1 MLTTAVGPSFA
12 AFALEHGVS
21 ADAMRS
27 ILEEAYADHGSD
39 SLVARLELGQATER
53 EFEAWLAS
61 RLSEG
66 LDEPLEAAGITA
78 KLFAGSLPDEAM
90 IEAVRRAHDAGVRTG
105 LVSNSWGGHLYDA
118 DLMDELFDAVV
129 ISGRV
134 GLRKPDPRIYAMA
147 AEMIGVE
154 PSACVF
160 VDDLSQN
167 ADGAKAAG
175 MEAIVHRNAE
185 GTLPRLEALLGVAL
199 R

>member
-1 MLTTAVGPSFA
+1 VLTTAIGPSFA
-12 AFALEHGVS
+12 AFAQEHGVS
-21 ADAMRS
+21 ADAMRA

-39 SLVARLELGQATER
+39 SLVARLELGEATEE
-53 EFEAWLAS
+53 EFETWLAGK
-61 RLSEG
+61 LSEG
-66 LDEPLEAAGITA
+66 LDEPLDPAGITA
-78 KLFAGSLPDEAM
+78 KLFAGSLPDHEM
-90 IEAVRRAHDAGVRTG
+90 IDAVRRARAAGVRTG

-147 AEMIGVE
+147 AQMIGLE
-154 PSACVF
+154 PADCVF
-160 VDDLSQN
+160 VDDLEQN
-167 ADGAKAAG
+167 ADGARAAG

-185 GTLPRLEALLGVAL
+185 GTVPKLEALLGIAL